1 VQSGLAQ
8 NKSHIQPTNII
19 MRLISYTT
27 PQARA
32 YAPVFARSPWAGLE
46 QQMGRLFEVALGE
59 STAAPAAGFP
69 VELYE
74 DAAATY
80 VRAELPGV
88 NRADIGVELADG
100 TLQISA
106 KRVRKV
112 GEREETAGL
121 SRALTV
127 PEGAVQP
134 DKISAAYENGVLT
147 ITLPKREEAKP
158 IKIAVT

>member
-1 VQSGLAQ
+1 
-8 NKSHIQPTNII
+8 
-19 MRLISYTT
+19 MRLIHYTT
-27 PQARA
+27 PHGRT
-32 YAPVFARSPWAGLE
+32 YSPVFARSPWAGLE
-46 QQMGRLFEVALGE
+46 QQMDRLFGAALGE
-59 STAAPAAGFP
+59 SVAAPVAGFP
-69 VELYE
+69 VDLYE

-112 GEREETAGL
+112 GDIEETAAL

-127 PEGAVQP
+127 PEGAVQS

-147 ITLPKREEAKP
+147 VTLPKREEARP
-158 IKIAVT
+158 RKISVTVA